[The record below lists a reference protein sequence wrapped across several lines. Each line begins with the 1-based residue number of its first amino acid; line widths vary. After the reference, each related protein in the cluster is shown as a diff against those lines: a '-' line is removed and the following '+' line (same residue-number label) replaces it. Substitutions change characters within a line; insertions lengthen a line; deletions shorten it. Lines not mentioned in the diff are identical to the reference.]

1 MKTIY
6 WKDKDVKIGTMWLPD
21 RKRPVLYIQKGTSVT
36 VCASFQ
42 SEERAKLFMET
53 LIRAVGAQGK
63 ESEDE

>member
-6 WKDKDVKIGTMWLPD
+6 WKDKDVKIGTMRLPD
-21 RKRPVLYIQKGTSVT
+21 RKRPVLYIQEGASVT

-53 LIRAVGAQGK
+53 LIMAVGAQGK
-63 ESEDE
+63 ESEE

>member
-6 WKDKDVKIGTMWLPD
+6 WKDK
-21 RKRPVLYIQKGTSVT
+21 
-36 VCASFQ
+36 
-42 SEERAKLFMET
+42 EERAKLFMET